1 MTFGYLGYIWAILGC
16 GVFSALMFGS
26 AMFLYGVAR
35 RGRKDGSLPTTTVE
49 ALEVREP
56 RTPPPRSPGGAP

>member
-16 GVFSALMFGS
+16 GVFSVLMFGS

-35 RGRKDGSLPTTTVE
+35 RGRREGSEPATTVE
-49 ALEVREP
+49 ALEVRERPAPPP
-56 RTPPPRSPGGAP
+56 RTPDGAA